1 MSKTITPFTAQL
13 VTFESDL
20 PFAQVCERLEFEVN
34 KSTSAGIFPALA
46 SAKSKEDI
54 EEAVNKITGG
64 NDFAYFLQ
72 IRHDGWLKLYD
83 ENTPPAIV
91 YTIGNPVIAQTMLRH
106 DLRGAYNIPPRV
118 LVLGKP
124 DASGTSVIYHLPS
137 SVMVLDDSNAELKEA
152 ALALDDKLDKLI
164 TKVTTKD

>member
-20 PFAQVCERLEFEVN
+20 PFAQVCERLESEVN

-64 NDFAYFLQ
+64 KDFAY
-72 IRHDGWLKLYD
+72 
-83 ENTPPAIV
+83 V
-91 YTIGNPVIAQTMLRH
+91 YSAQYTNKH
-106 DLRGAYNIPPRV
+106 
-118 LVLGKP
+118 
-124 DASGTSVIYHLPS
+124 
-137 SVMVLDDSNAELKEA
+137 
-152 ALALDDKLDKLI
+152 
-164 TKVTTKD
+164 